1 MVCINYMSEIPNSTV
16 LVSLMYVKTHL
27 TAFAITTTFY
37 VFTPFLLAE
46 IWETTLR
53 IHSTFL
59 ML

>member
-37 VFTPFLLAE
+37 VFTPCYLWKSGKQHCAYILPC
-46 IWETTLR
+46 
-53 IHSTFL
+53 
-59 ML
+59 